1 MATKQSLAAL
11 FGSEE
16 SPRKKDFLSSPQQ
29 FLSVNYVLLKLE
41 ALNIYFHPDT
51 LEKDAG
57 HL

>member
-51 LEKDAG
+51 
-57 HL
+57 